1 MSLNL
6 NAVDTPL
13 QIEVNGE
20 PRTLP
25 SEATVRD
32 VLTRLGIDPEADGIA
47 VARNLR
53 IVRRDAWAQ
62 TTLEPGD
69 RLEVVTATQGG

>member
-1 MSLNL
+1 MTVNT
-6 NAVDTPL
+6 VDATL
-13 QIEVNGE
+13 RIEVNGE
-20 PRTLP
+20 SR
-25 SEATVRD
+25 SVASDAMVHD
-32 VLTRLGIDPEADGIA
+32 VLVEMGIDPLSDGIA

-62 TTLEPGD
+62 TALREGD